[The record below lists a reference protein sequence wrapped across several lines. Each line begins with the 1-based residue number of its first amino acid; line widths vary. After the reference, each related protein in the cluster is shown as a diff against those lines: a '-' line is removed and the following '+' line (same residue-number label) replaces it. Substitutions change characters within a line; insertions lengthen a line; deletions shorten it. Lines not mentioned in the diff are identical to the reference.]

1 MHRVSIIKGTLS
13 MYLNVIRL
21 SMILRLMSYLFQ
33 ENKSYGV
40 KTHLHSSSDVLY
52 ITACHKSRRAQTD
65 FQIPIQNVTKI
76 GKIIL
81 KMFGTLF
88 AEQDS
93 LQKQNI
99 KKFSPALPNKDVYVS
114 ALSLLIYIVA
124 AASFFIKQKGHNCN
138 PGNFSDHFTFVR
150 MDLIIICLLEKKI
163 HTDEQYSVCKRT
175 QQAKRTERT
184 WPSPFVWYWHCMLCL
199 KNTIPEKGNTPGTL
213 HSFQL
218 FRK

>member
-1 MHRVSIIKGTLS
+1 M
-13 MYLNVIRL
+13 
-21 SMILRLMSYLFQ
+21 
-33 ENKSYGV
+33 
-40 KTHLHSSSDVLY
+40 Y

-65 FQIPIQNVTKI
+65 YQIPIQNVTKI

-88 AEQDS
+88 SEQDS

-138 PGNFSDHFTFVR
+138 PGNFSDHFPFVR
-150 MDLIIICLLEKKI
+150 LGWIIICLLEKKNVRMNS
-163 HTDEQYSVCKRT
+163 T
-175 QQAKRTERT
+175 
-184 WPSPFVWYWHCMLCL
+184 PFVSGLNRL
-199 KNTIPEKGNTPGTL
+199 NRKNGPG
-213 HSFQL
+213 HHRL
-218 FRK
+218 FGTGIVC